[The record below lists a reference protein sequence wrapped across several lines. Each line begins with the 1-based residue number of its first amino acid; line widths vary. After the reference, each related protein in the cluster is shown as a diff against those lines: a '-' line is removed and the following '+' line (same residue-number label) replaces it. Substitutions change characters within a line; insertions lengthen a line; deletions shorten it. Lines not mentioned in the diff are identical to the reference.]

1 MIKRDMN
8 RVSAAPVHPGEVLA
22 EEFLR
27 PLDVTQTELA
37 KHLRTSLQRVNE
49 ITNGKRS
56 VTAKTAWLL
65 SEAFG
70 TTPQFWIN
78 LQTQYD
84 LATSRPDYH
93 VKPIRKAS

>member
-1 MIKRDMN
+1 MITRDPN
-8 RVSAAPVHPGEVLA
+8 QTPANPVHPGEVLL
-22 EEFLR
+22 EEFLK
-27 PLDVTQTELA
+27 PLDITQTRFAE
-37 KHLRTSLQRVNE
+37 HLRTSIQRVNE
-49 ITNGKRS
+49 LINGKRS
-56 VTAKTAWLL
+56 VTAETAWLL

-93 VKPIRKAS
+93 VKPLRKAS